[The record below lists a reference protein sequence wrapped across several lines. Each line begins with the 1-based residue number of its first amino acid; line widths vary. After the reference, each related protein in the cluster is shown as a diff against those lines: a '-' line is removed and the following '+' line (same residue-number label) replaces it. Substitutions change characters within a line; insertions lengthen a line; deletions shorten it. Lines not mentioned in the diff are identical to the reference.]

1 MGWSDIEWKAINY
14 SLKLFDYVWYPLPP
28 RPRSSHIPPIYRL
41 RSNHPEN
48 SLNRRRTSGGMLQP
62 SEHTSLFSQIIAA
75 SVQTVRTVVDIVVGG
90 RIVVACFAIHL
101 AQLDNIL

>member
-14 SLKLFDYVWYPLPP
+14 SLKLFDYVWHPLAPP
-28 RPRSSHIPPIYRL
+28 SSHIPPIYRL

-48 SLNRRRTSGGMLQP
+48 SVNRRRTSGGMLQP
-62 SEHTSLFSQIIAA
+62 SKHTSLFSQIIAA
-75 SVQTVRTVVDIVVGG
+75 SVQTVRTVVDIVAGG

-101 AQLDNIL
+101 ARLDNIL